1 MVLVKAL
8 LMANLEAE
16 RISVF
21 LIISAKAR
29 PEEGGGGVGVGVGLG
44 GVVLGGGKGKQ
55 QMVSH

>member
-1 MVLVKAL
+1 MVLIARGHVVLVKAL

-29 PEEGGGGVGVGVGLG
+29 PEDEW
-44 GVVLGGGKGKQ
+44 Q
-55 QMVSH
+55 